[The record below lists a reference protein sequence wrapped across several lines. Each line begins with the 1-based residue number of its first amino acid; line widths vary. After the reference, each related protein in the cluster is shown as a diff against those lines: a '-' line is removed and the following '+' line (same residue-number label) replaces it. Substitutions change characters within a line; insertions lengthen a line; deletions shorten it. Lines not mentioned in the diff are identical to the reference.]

1 MDLKEAGNELWVLG
15 FTQSPMGGSVWANHY
30 LSEPAPVPTVD
41 QELALKVFHALHA
54 AIRKGLIRSC
64 HDISEGG
71 LAVTLAEMA
80 MGGHLGLR
88 ASLRDIPCQDGA
100 AIDTVLLYNE
110 SPSRF
115 VVEVAAGA
123 AEALA
128 ELWAELPV
136 GRLGEVVGAGQP
148 GQDRVQIKGLDQTL
162 LIDSSISELKTA
174 WKQPL
179 DWFPKN

>member
-1 MDLKEAGNELWVLG
+1 
-15 FTQSPMGGSVWANHY
+15 MGGSTWANHY

-41 QELALKVFHALHA
+41 QELALKVFHGLHA
-54 AIRKGLIRSC
+54 AIKSGLVRSC

-80 MGGHLGLR
+80 MGGGLGVR
-88 ASLRDIPCQDGA
+88 ASLRDIPCQDVA

-128 ELWAELPV
+128 SLWAELPV

-148 GQDRVQIKGLDQTL
+148 GHDRVQIKGLDQTL
-162 LIDSSISELKTA
+162 LIDSSIEELKTA

-179 DWFPKN
+179 DWFPRN